1 MFDLSAKDGS
11 VRRTEYKSP
20 IEPGGEPIK
29 DPPASVLD
37 GEEAMELHGKLLD
50 HYLREIDRQG
60 ENRREMATDED
71 FYDNEQWKDE
81 DKAILE
87 ERGQKPLVY
96 NVTATTIDWV
106 LGTERR
112 ARSDFKVLPRRKPDA
127 KAAERKSELLKYL
140 SDCNDTPFHWS
151 RAFSDAVKVGVGWI
165 EDAIQDGSEDEPIVS
180 RYCNW
185 REMLGDSSASELD
198 YSDGRY
204 IFRSKWVDVDTGVAF
219 FPSRKGLIE
228 HSADNIDQFTELSM
242 YGDQAMDQ
250 KEIDLDRGSTTRRAD
265 NHAGG
270 YHRQRVRM
278 IECWYR
284 VPEKVSKI
292 SGGSFAG
299 EIFDPRSRG
308 HQEEVHSGQAEI
320 VEKTSMR
327 MKVAIFT
334 TAGMLWMGPS
344 PYRHNRFPFTPV
356 WGFRRGRNGLPYG
369 LIRRIRDIQED
380 INKRASKA
388 LHILST
394 NKVIMDKGA
403 VDDIAAFEEEIA
415 RPDSIIIKNVGKELK
430 INADR
435 ELSQYHVELM
445 GRSIAMVQQA
455 SGVTDE
461 LMGRGTNATSGI
473 AIQSRQDQGQMAT
486 SGLFDNLRYAKQKSG
501 EKQCSLIEQFMSE
514 QKAFRITNK
523 RGKPEY
529 VEVNDGDPENDI
541 TRSKA
546 DYIITEADWRATIR
560 QAQADELFSLLAK
573 IAPAAPQMVI
583 VILDLLIESMDL
595 PNREEIVKRIR
606 QATGMSDPDQEEPTP
621 EEMQRKAAQQ
631 KQQQFA
637 IEMALTE
644 LGNKKADIAKKEAE
658 IIRLRAQAAELEA
671 KTTGTRVQTQRT
683 ALDAAAAAVAQP
695 GITHVGDH
703 ILGESGFRSASDQKA
718 DAEQAMAAAQAAQAA
733 QAQPPAPQPQPP
745 QGDMNVQ

>member
-1 MFDLSAKDGS
+1 MFDLNAKDGS
-11 VRRTEYKSP
+11 VRVSEYKSP
-20 IEPGGEPIK
+20 IAPGGEPIK
-29 DPPASVLD
+29 DVPEAALD
-37 GEEAMELHGKLLD
+37 SEAAVELHGQLLD
-50 HYLREIDRQG
+50 HYVREIDRQA
-60 ENRREMATDED
+60 ENRRDMATDED

-81 DKAILE
+81 DKAVLE
-87 ERGQKPLVY
+87 ARGQKPLVY
-96 NVTATTIDWV
+96 NVVATTIDWV

-112 ARSDFKVLPRRKPDA
+112 ARSDFKVLPRRKGDA
-127 KAAERKSELLKYL
+127 KPAERKSELLKYL

-151 RAFSDAVKVGVGWI
+151 RAFADAVKVGVGWI
-165 EDAIQDGSEDEPIVS
+165 EDALQDGTEEEPIVT

-204 IFRSKWVDVDTGVAF
+204 IFRSKWVDVDLACALF
-219 FPSRKGLIE
+219 QKRKALIE
-228 HSADNIDQFTELSM
+228 QSVDNVDQFTELSL
-242 YGDQAMDQ
+242 YGDDAMDQ
-250 KEIDLDRGSTTRRAD
+250 KENDLDRGSSSRRSD
-265 NHAGG
+265 DTVGG
-270 YHRQRVRM
+270 YHRRRVRM

-284 VPEKVSKI
+284 KPETVKKI
-292 SGGSFAG
+292 SGGTFAG
-299 EIFDPRSRG
+299 EVFDPRSRG
-308 HQEEVHSGQAEI
+308 HQEEVINGEATVIDHM
-320 VEKTSMR
+320 TMR
-327 MKVAIFT
+327 MHVAIFT
-334 TAGMLWMGPS
+334 TAGMVWMGPS

-403 VDDIAAFEEEIA
+403 VDDIDAFEEEIA
-415 RPDSIIIKNVGKELK
+415 RPDAIVIKNPGKALE

-486 SGLFDNLRYAKQKSG
+486 SGLFDNLRFAKQKSG
-501 EKQCSLIEQFMSE
+501 EKLCSLIEQFMSDK
-514 QKAFRITNK
+514 KAFRITNK

-529 VEVNDGDPENDI
+529 VEVNDGEPENDI
-541 TRSKA
+541 TRAKA
-546 DYIITEADWRATIR
+546 DFIITEADWRASIR

-606 QATGMSDPDQEEPTP
+606 QATGMADPDQEEPTP
-621 EEMQRKAAQQ
+621 EEMQRKQANQAQQ
-631 KQQQFA
+631 QYTIQ
-637 IEMALTE
+637 MALAE
-644 LGNKKADIAKKEAE
+644 LKKKEAE
-658 IIRLRAQAAELEA
+658 IAKLFAQAKEIEA
-671 KTTGTRVQTQRT
+671 KATGTKVQTQRT

-695 GITHVGDH
+695 GIVHVGDH
-703 ILGESGFRSASDQKA
+703 ILGESGFRSVTDQKNE
-718 DAEQAMAAAQAAQAA
+718 EQQQLAAAAQEAQAQAAQA
-733 QAQPPAPQPQPP
+733 PPQQPP
-745 QGDMNVQ
+745 QGATNG

>member
-1 MFDLSAKDGS
+1 MFDLQAKDGS
-11 VRRTEYKSP
+11 VRRKEYKSP
-20 IEPGGEPIK
+20 VAPGGEPIK
-29 DPPASVLD
+29 DPPVSALES
-37 GEEAMELHGKLLD
+37 EEATELHSRLLD
-50 HYLREIDRQG
+50 HYLREIDRQA

-71 FYDNEQWKDE
+71 FYDNEQWKDA
-81 DKAILE
+81 DKAVLE
-87 ERGQKPLVY
+87 ARGQKPLVY

-112 ARSDFKVLPRRKPDA
+112 ARSDFKVLPRRKADSKP
-127 KAAERKSELLKYL
+127 AERKSELLKYL

-151 RAFSDAVKVGVGWI
+151 RAFADAVKVGVGWI
-165 EDAIQDGSEDEPIVS
+165 EDAIQDSAEDEPIVT

-185 REMLGDSSASELD
+185 REMLGDSSSNELD

-204 IFRSKWVDVDTGVAF
+204 MFRSKWVDVDTACALF
-219 FPSRKGLIE
+219 KRRKDIIE
-228 HSADNIDQFTELSM
+228 GSVDNIDQFTELSM
-242 YGDQAMDQ
+242 YGDEAMDQ
-250 KEIDLDRGSTTRRAD
+250 KEIDLDRVNVSRRND
-265 NHAGG
+265 NHTGG
-270 YHRQRVRM
+270 YFRRRVRM

-284 VPEKVSKI
+284 VPEEVQKI
-292 SGGSFAG
+292 SGGQFAG
-299 EIFDPRSRG
+299 EIYDPHSRG
-308 HQEEVHSGQAEI
+308 HQDQIASGEAEI
-320 VEKTSMR
+320 VKRTTMR
-327 MKVAIFT
+327 MNVAIFT
-334 TAGMLWMGPS
+334 TVGMLWMGPS

-394 NKVIMDKGA
+394 NKVVMDKGA
-403 VDDIAAFEEEIA
+403 VDDMAAFEEEIA
-415 RPDSIIIKNVGKELK
+415 RPDSIIVKNPGRDLT

-445 GRSIAMVQQA
+445 SRSIAMVQQA

-501 EKQCSLIEQFMSE
+501 EKLCSLLEQFMSE

-523 RGKPEY
+523 RGRPEY
-529 VEVNDGDPENDI
+529 VEVNDGQPENDI

-546 DYIITEADWRATIR
+546 DFIISETDWRATIR
-560 QAQADELFSLLAK
+560 QAQADELFALLAK

-606 QATGMSDPDQEEPTP
+606 QVTGMSDPDQEEATP
-621 EEMQRKAAQQ
+621 EEADRKQAQQ
-631 KQQQFA
+631 LQQQFTM
-637 IEMALTE
+637 EMAMTE
-644 LGNKKADIAKKEAE
+644 LQKKKAEIAK
-658 IIRLRAQAAELEA
+658 LTAQAAEIEA
-671 KTTGTRVQTQRT
+671 KATGAKVATQRN
-683 ALDAAAAAVAQP
+683 ALDAAAGAVAQP
-695 GITHVGDH
+695 GIVHVADH
-703 ILGESGFRSASDQKA
+703 ILGESGFKSVTDQKTEA
-718 DAEQAMAAAQAAQAA
+718 QQAMAEAQAAQAA
-733 QAQPPAPQPQPP
+733 AQQQAAQVPQPETP
-745 QGDMNVQ
+745 QGAMNG